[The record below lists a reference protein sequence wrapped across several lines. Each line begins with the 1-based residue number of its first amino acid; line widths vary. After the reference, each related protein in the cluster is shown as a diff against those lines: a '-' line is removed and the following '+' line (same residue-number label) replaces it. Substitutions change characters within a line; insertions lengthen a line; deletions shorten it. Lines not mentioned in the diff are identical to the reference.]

1 MSATTPENAVK
12 RRIRKVL
19 KDYKVYCFAAAAG
32 PFSVHG
38 VPDIICCVNGKFVA
52 IEVKAPGKVKSVTKN
67 QRYHLATIKENGGYA
82 IVTDNEQDVI
92 ALMEEIMS

>member
-1 MSATTPENAVK
+1 MAAATPENAVK

-19 KDYKVYCFAAAAG
+19 KDRKVYCFAASAG

-38 VPDIICCVNGKFVA
+38 VPDIICCVNGMFVG
-52 IEVKAPGKVKSVTKN
+52 IEVKAPGKINSLTQN
-67 QRYHLATIKENGGYA
+67 QRYHINTIRVNGGKA

-92 ALMEEIMS
+92 DLLDEIMP